1 MSNKIQDKQS
11 FVISGRTYITRRKR
25 SIEESK
31 NVTALLTAGFN
42 EAIDRKLAPIE
53 EDISKVKEENEYRND
68 RMENMERK
76 IDEYEQQDRENSV
89 IKKETEQ
96 LSHQDQC

>member
-31 NVTALLTAGFN
+31 NVTALLTVGFN

-53 EDISKVKEENEYRND
+53 EDISKVKEENEYR
-68 RMENMERK
+68 MENMERK
-76 IDEYEQQDRENSV
+76 IDEYEQWKTWRGR
-89 IKKETEQ
+89 
-96 LSHQDQC
+96 